1 MNGAEFIR
9 NCNAFD
15 PDELARYENQHVAW
29 SEDGRQILAHAD
41 TPEELFRILKEKG
54 LASSEYVLAFI
65 DLSISLGGDF
75 SDAIMEGD
83 NSEC

>member
-29 SEDGRQILAHAD
+29 SEDGRQILAHAP
-41 TPEELFRILKEKG
+41 TPEGLMMEIKRLELKHF
-54 LASSEYVLAFI
+54 VTDFI
-65 DLSISLGGDF
+65 ELNTKLSLGG
-75 SDAIMEGD
+75 SLTETLLPGD
-83 NSEC
+83 QDEC